1 VSEPCL
7 CRVRRVT
14 ELRIPA
20 FGDPELLLVCQLR
33 DIAIM
38 TASQMPDEPSD
49 TVPLRIRLVMEFLFV
64 QALNHLF
71 DVMGDAQEEVQ
82 NELLPYHGFSLLI
95 GCNFVF
101 RLRLL

>member
-1 VSEPCL
+1 
-7 CRVRRVT
+7 
-14 ELRIPA
+14 
-20 FGDPELLLVCQLR
+20 
-33 DIAIM
+33 
-38 TASQMPDEPSD
+38 MPDEPAD

-95 GCNFVF
+95 
-101 RLRLL
+101 